1 MNTKRFLNAWNN
13 FKIDWKKS
21 LWSKLH
27 IWFLLFLLSLC
38 FRLTLNIHVTRML
51 QQNQFSCERFLFGNW
66 ISVKSVQII
75 FLIYIFFLFV
85 LDHTRWNETFKRQN
99 ESTHFWD
106 MISMLSF
113 YVTSELSW
121 QLVWRMNPIEMLH
134 RLPVEQP
141 ISSYCIVTF
150 FIFNLEFCQELTC
163 TYIVI
168 SVSSFIKAIRKPK

>member
-75 FLIYIFFLFV
+75 FLIYIFFLFF

-99 ESTHFWD
+99 ESTHFSVLRHD
-106 MISMLSF
+106 IH
-113 YVTSELSW
+113 V
-121 QLVWRMNPIEMLH
+121 
-134 RLPVEQP
+134 
-141 ISSYCIVTF
+141 
-150 FIFNLEFCQELTC
+150 IFLCDLWTLMAVSLKDEPDRNV
-163 TYIVI
+163 IVI
-168 SVSSFIKAIRKPK
+168 L

>member
-27 IWFLLFLLSLC
+27 IWFLLLLLSLC

-141 ISSYCIVTF
+141 ISTYCIVTF
-150 FIFNLEFCQELTC
+150 FIFNLEFCQ
-163 TYIVI
+163 
-168 SVSSFIKAIRKPK
+168 